1 MLATLF
7 DVPQEDRH
15 KLIYWS
21 DTVENIGN
29 PGYLKR
35 LKRRFKNWKCF
46 EYLIRSG
53 KSALGARKRGDLIS
67 ILAQSEATKDMPPNE
82 FWGTCC
88 Y

>member
-29 PGYLKR
+29 PDVFETPQEAFQELGNALNI
-35 LKRRFKNWKCF
+35 LTRF
-46 EYLIRSG
+46 G
-53 KSALGARKRGDLIS
+53 KSARAL
-67 ILAQSEATKDMPPNE
+67 
-82 FWGTCC
+82 
-88 Y
+88 